1 MIVTFGECLVD
12 LFAHPRGTSI
22 AEASSFVPCF
32 GGAPANVAVVAAR
45 LGARARFVGAVGRD
59 AHGDRLVR
67 TLSEAGVDVSA
78 VARVAERTGITF
90 VRVADD
96 GQRSFLFYRTAG
108 ADYALSRAHLDAL
121 SAHPLE
127 GASWLVLGS
136 SAFVTEPVASAAR
149 WCVEEA
155 QRRGV
160 RVLLDLNVRAHL
172 WGDRAKMTDA
182 VRWLVERAS
191 VVKASEDDLR
201 ALDAEGTL
209 DTLRALAGEAVPV
222 LTLAK
227 RGAVAWVQGRAVEA
241 AAPSLADAEVVDTT
255 GAGDAFVG
263 AMLAVLSRAGD
274 DAAPWHDA
282 LTAGCVV
289 GTRAVTTMGAV
300 EAVRAPWPE
309 VVTRTLAKG
318 SIAREST
325 R

>member
-1 MIVTFGECLVD
+1 
-12 LFAHPRGTSI
+12 
-22 AEASSFVPCF
+22 
-32 GGAPANVAVVAAR
+32 
-45 LGARARFVGAVGRD
+45 
-59 AHGDRLVR
+59 
-67 TLSEAGVDVSA
+67 
-78 VARVAERTGITF
+78 
-90 VRVADD
+90 
-96 GQRSFLFYRTAG
+96 
-108 ADYALSRAHLDAL
+108 
-121 SAHPLE
+121 LE

-136 SAFVTEPVASAAR
+136 SALVTEPVASAAR

-222 LTLAK
+222 LTLAE
-227 RGAVAWVQGRAVEA
+227 RGAVAWVQGRAVDA
-241 AAPSLADAEVVDTT
+241 AAPSLAHAEVVDTT

-263 AMLAVLSRAGD
+263 AMLAVLSRGGD
-274 DAAPWHDA
+274 DGALWHDA

-289 GTRAVTTMGAV
+289 GTRAVTAMGAV

-309 VVTRTLAKG
+309 VVTRALAKG
-318 SIAREST
+318 SVAREST